1 MKNDVTTNEV
11 KILDVKKDRL
21 RYTKNK
27 LSSTLAILAIVFDA
41 LYFISLYSS
50 DVGKYFYT
58 YVIGASVV
66 YNLLFLLCTFL
77 SSEGLKSYKLSY
89 AVLLI
94 VIGALQ
100 IVRIFYIPLNA
111 VLTEVAVGS
120 ETVRAMGIGQFIY
133 VTCCL
138 SLSSLACIAG
148 GVIGIIKTLKLQ
160 NYKKQ
165 INVA

>member
-1 MKNDVTTNEV
+1 MKNDVTNMDLGIV
-11 KILDVKKDRL
+11 DVKKDRL
-21 RYTKNK
+21 RFTKNK
-27 LSSTLAILAIVFDA
+27 LSSMLAILAIVFDA

-58 YVIGASVV
+58 YIIGASVV

-77 SSEGLKSYKLSY
+77 SSEGVKSYKLSY

-94 VIGALQ
+94 VVGALQ
-100 IVRIFYIPLNA
+100 LVRIFYIPLNA
-111 VLTEVAVGS
+111 FLTEVTVGS
-120 ETVRAMGIGQFIY
+120 EVVRAMGIGQFLY
-133 VTCCL
+133 VSCCL

-148 GVIGIIKTLKLQ
+148 GVVGIIKTLTLQ

>member
-1 MKNDVTTNEV
+1 MKNDVINMDLGIT
-11 KILDVKKDRL
+11 DVKKDRL

-41 LYFISLYSS
+41 LYFVSLYSS

-58 YVIGASVV
+58 YIIGASIV

-77 SSEGLKSYKLSY
+77 SSEGVKGYKLSY
-89 AVLLI
+89 SILLI
-94 VIGALQ
+94 VVGALQ
-100 IVRIFYIPLNA
+100 LVRIFYIPLNA
-111 VLTEVAVGS
+111 LLTEVTVGADV
-120 ETVRAMGIGQFIY
+120 VRAMGIGQFIY
-133 VTCCL
+133 VTICLFLSAVCCV
-138 SLSSLACIAG
+138 AG
-148 GVIGIIKTLKLQ
+148 GVVGIIKTLTLQ